1 MAEVY
6 TPADRHVLLH
16 VCCAPCAA
24 PCIERL
30 LANGCRV
37 ELYFSN
43 SNIDTAEEFERRL
56 QYVKLL
62 ADHHKIPCHID
73 PYDHDDWLAVV
84 KEYADAPE
92 GGARCG
98 FCFSRVL
105 GRTAAKA
112 EELGIGSFTTTL
124 TVSPHKN
131 SRIIFAAGSVFNGFE
146 AVDFKKKDGFLRS
159 IRLSEKFGFYRQA
172 YCGCEFSRNF

>member
-6 TPADRHVLLH
+6 TPAGIRILLH

-30 LANGCRV
+30 ADNGCKV
-37 ELYFSN
+37 ELYYSN
-43 SNIDTAEEFERRL
+43 SNIDSKDEFERRL
-56 QYVKLL
+56 EYVVRL
-62 ADHHKIPCHID
+62 AEYHNIPCYTD
-73 PYDHDDWLAVV
+73 AYDHGDWLECVRGY
-84 KEYADAPE
+84 ENEPE
-92 GGARCG
+92 GGGRCRL
-98 FCFSRVL
+98 CFSRVL

-112 EELGIGSFTTTL
+112 AELGINSFATTL

-131 SRIIFAAGSVFNGFE
+131 SRNIFAAGSLFPGFE

-159 IRLSEKFGFYRQA
+159 IRLAEKFGFYRQA
-172 YCGCEFSRNF
+172 YCGCEFSK